1 MTQTVVREKAAP
13 TYAATTLIPPSG
25 AGLRVPRRHTRPG
38 VDPLDEVVWDRR
50 RTVIANPDGSD
61 SQFRT
66 HSWSSR
72 TPSAGVR

>member
-1 MTQTVVREKAAP
+1 MRKLTVLALFTGLAVLGPLPAVPAG
-13 TYAATTLIPPSG
+13 ATPSG
-25 AGLRVPRRHTRPG
+25 TNDQITFARQIPTGGANVF
-38 VDPLDEVVWDRR
+38 
-50 RTVIANPDGSD
+50 IANPDGSD